1 MPDFRSDTVT
11 QPTPAMREAM
21 FKAPLGDDVFADDPS
36 VNALQEHAAELLGFE
51 AALFAPSGTQ
61 TNLIALWGHCQRGDE
76 AIVGQSW
83 HTYRWEAGG
92 MAGLGSMK
100 QFTTVGSKALP
111 FSAMSISMAVSW
123 LKAGR

>member
-61 TNLIALWGHCQRGDE
+61 TNLMVVASGNYSFGDF
-76 AIVGQSW
+76 AKL
-83 HTYRWEAGG
+83 GG
-92 MAGLGSMK
+92 ILTLILGVSVA
-100 QFTTVGSKALP
+100 FLTWLCGELDEGWKA
-111 FSAMSISMAVSW
+111 
-123 LKAGR
+123 